1 MRRNKEGDQSVWR
14 VRVSQMNGGLVLT
27 RNTIA
32 PVSDLLIHWQVNTV
46 DQLIHWQVNT
56 LSDLLHCQ
64 VNTITDQCN
73 KRSVSV
79 ELYHGWISG
88 GEAGGDVIHQ
98 VTVDTVARG
107 PNFRY

>member
-1 MRRNKEGDQSVWR
+1 M
-14 VRVSQMNGGLVLT
+14 LT

-32 PVSDLLIHWQVNTV
+32 PVSDLLLLIHWQVNTV
-46 DQLIHWQVNT
+46 
-56 LSDLLHCQ
+56 SDLLHWQ

>member
-1 MRRNKEGDQSVWR
+1 MRRDKEGDQSVWR

-32 PVSDLLIHWQVNTV
+32 PVSDLLLLIHWQVNTV
-46 DQLIHWQVNT
+46 
-56 LSDLLHCQ
+56 SDLLHCQ

-98 VTVDTVARG
+98 VTVDMVAPG

>member
-1 MRRNKEGDQSVWR
+1 MRRDKEGDQSVWR

-32 PVSDLLIHWQVNTV
+32 PVSDILL
-46 DQLIHWQVNT
+46 HWQVNT

-98 VTVDTVARG
+98 VTVDTVAPG

>member
-32 PVSDLLIHWQVNTV
+32 PVSDILL
-46 DQLIHWQVNT
+46 HWQVNT